1 MYYVLLTG
9 IQVVF
14 SLFTLATLI
23 PLLDII
29 FGSQSPSL
37 PSANSSIGFG
47 QLKAW
52 LTQELSTLVE
62 TSGQPIYAIYGI
74 AVVLITASCIQN
86 TSRYLASRAMTKLRA
101 RVYAN
106 LREKLY
112 KGLNSASLHYIK
124 SNRRGQILSKA
135 SNDLTEI
142 EHSILNIA
150 EALFRDS
157 LTIIALLYVLFSIQT
172 MLTLFILALIAVVAV
187 LIGSIGR
194 QLKQDSKA
202 VQHDQ
207 GRLIDFFSEAIT
219 GFRLFKAYGVEDNER
234 RRFNNLN
241 DSWKTGYQSMLFRK
255 YLASPLTEFLS
266 IIVVASILIVG
277 SLFVFNVKLLASE
290 FIFFIAAFG
299 YIVGPAKSLSSA
311 FFSYQRGSAAAERI
325 QHFLS
330 EVSAFST
337 PSTREHSKIEG
348 LSMTQNLRI
357 ENLSFA
363 YEDQTERVVL
373 NDLSIQ
379 IEKGKHVALVGTS
392 GSGKST
398 LFDLILGFYNPT
410 NGSIYLDENPIQH
423 LNIQAY
429 RRCFG
434 LVTQDP
440 ILLHDSIRQNLTL
453 GKTFEEKTVI
463 ECCKKADAWDFIQ
476 DSSDGLDT
484 VIGDRGLQLSG
495 GQRQRLTIARAL
507 LFDPDILLL
516 DEATSSLDSAAEQS
530 VLNALKTAMKGRT
543 TLSIAHRLSTIQGA
557 DEILVL
563 QEGTIAERGD
573 HESLIQSKGLYFTLY
588 QAQNHAKGN
597 S

>member
-1 MYYVLLTG
+1 MLCTA
-9 IQVVF
+9 IQVLF

-23 PLLDII
+23 PLLEII
-29 FGSQSPSL
+29 FGSQSDALPSDNPSL
-37 PSANSSIGFG
+37 GFG

-52 LTQELSTLVE
+52 LTQELSALVE

-86 TSRYLASRAMTKLRA
+86 ASRYLASRAMTKLRTK
-101 RVYAN
+101 VYAN
-106 LREKLY
+106 LRETLY
-112 KGLNSASLHYIK
+112 AGLNSASLHYIK

-142 EHSILNIA
+142 EHGILNVA

-157 LTIIALLYVLFSIQT
+157 LTILALLYVLFSIQT

-194 QLKQDSKA
+194 RLKQDSKA
-202 VQHDQ
+202 VQFDQ
-207 GRLIDFFSEAIT
+207 GRLMDFFSEAIS
-219 GFRLFKAYGVEDNER
+219 GFRLFKAYGVEDNEKQ
-234 RRFNNLN
+234 RFDDLN
-241 DSWKTGYQSMLFRK
+241 DSWKKGYQSMLFRK
-255 YLASPLTEFLS
+255 YLASPLTEFLA
-266 IIVVASILIVG
+266 IIVVASILIIG
-277 SLFVFNVKLLASE
+277 SLFVFNDKLLASE

-299 YIVGPAKSLSSA
+299 YIIGPAKSLSSA

-330 EVSAFST
+330 EVSAFATT
-337 PSTREHSKIEG
+337 PTKENSKLES
-348 LSMTQNLRI
+348 LSMAQNLRI

-363 YEDQTERVVL
+363 YEDQSEQPVL
-373 NDLSIQ
+373 NDLSIHVK
-379 IEKGKHVALVGTS
+379 KGQHIALVGAS

-398 LFDLILGFYNPT
+398 LFDLILGFYQPT
-410 NGSIYLDENPIQH
+410 KGSIYFDENPIQN
-423 LNIQAY
+423 LNIQSY

-563 QEGTIAERGD
+563 QEGTIAEQGD
-573 HESLIQSKGLYFTLY
+573 HESLIQSKGLYFTLH
-588 QAQNHAKGN
+588 QAQNHAK
-597 S
+597 SES

>member
-1 MYYVLLTG
+1 MLCTA
-9 IQVVF
+9 IQVLF

-23 PLLDII
+23 PLLEII
-29 FGSQSPSL
+29 FGSQSQTL
-37 PSANSSIGFG
+37 PSGNPSVGFG

-86 TSRYLASRAMTKLRA
+86 ASRYLASRAMTRLRA
-101 RVYAN
+101 KVYAN
-106 LREKLY
+106 LRETLY

-142 EHSILNIA
+142 EHGILNVA

-157 LTIIALLYVLFSIQT
+157 LTILALLYVLFSIQT

-194 QLKQDSKA
+194 RLKQDSKA

-207 GRLIDFFSEAIT
+207 GRLMDFFSEAIS
-219 GFRLFKAYGVEDNER
+219 GFRLFKAYGVEENEKQ
-234 RRFNNLN
+234 RFDDLN
-241 DSWKTGYQSMLFRK
+241 DSWKIGYQSMLFRK
-255 YLASPLTEFLS
+255 YLASPLTEFLA
-266 IIVVASILIVG
+266 IIVVASILIIG
-277 SLFVFNVKLLASE
+277 SLFVFNDKLLASE

-330 EVSAFST
+330 EVSAFATT
-337 PSTREHSKIEG
+337 PSKENSKLES
-348 LSMTQNLRI
+348 LTMAHNLRI

-363 YEDQTERVVL
+363 YEDQSERLIL

-379 IEKGKHVALVGTS
+379 IKKGQHIALVGAS

-398 LFDLILGFYNPT
+398 LFDLILGFYTPT
-410 NGSIYLDENPIQH
+410 KGSIYLDDSPIQH
-423 LNIQAY
+423 LNIQSY

-440 ILLHDSIRQNLTL
+440 ILLHDTIRQNLTL
-453 GKTFEEKTVI
+453 GKPFEEKIII
-463 ECCKKADAWDFIQ
+463 ECCRQADAWDFIQ

-573 HESLIQSKGLYFTLY
+573 HESLIQNKGLYFTLY
-588 QAQNHAKGN
+588 QAQNHTKGE

>member
-1 MYYVLLTG
+1 MLCTA
-9 IQVVF
+9 IQVLF

-29 FGSQSPSL
+29 FGRQSQSL
-37 PSANSSIGFG
+37 PSTNSSIGFG
-47 QLKAW
+47 QPKAW
-52 LTQELSTLVE
+52 LTHELSALVE

-101 RVYAN
+101 KVYAN
-106 LREKLY
+106 LRETLY

-142 EHSILNIA
+142 EHGILNIA

-157 LTIIALLYVLFSIQT
+157 LTILALLYVLFSIQT
-172 MLTLFILALIAVVAV
+172 MLTLFILALIAVVAI

-194 QLKQDSKA
+194 RLKQDSKA
-202 VQHDQ
+202 VQYDQ
-207 GRLIDFFSEAIT
+207 GRLMDFFIEAIS
-219 GFRLFKAYGVEDNER
+219 GFRLFKAYGVEDNEKQ
-234 RRFNNLN
+234 RFDNLN
-241 DSWKTGYQSMLFRK
+241 DSWKKGYQSMLFRK
-255 YLASPLTEFLS
+255 YLASPLTEFLA

-277 SLFVFNVKLLASE
+277 SLFVFNGKLLASE

-330 EVSAFST
+330 DVSAFST
-337 PSTREHSKIEG
+337 TSTREHSKIEG

-357 ENLSFA
+357 ENLSFT
-363 YEDQTERVVL
+363 YEDQPERIVL
-373 NDLSIQ
+373 NNLSIH
-379 IEKGKHVALVGTS
+379 IEKGKHIALVGAS

-398 LFDLILGFYNPT
+398 LFDLILGFYTPT
-410 NGSIYLDENPIQH
+410 NGSIYLDENPIQD
-423 LNIQAY
+423 LNIESY

-440 ILLHDSIRQNLTL
+440 ILLHDTIRQNLTL

-476 DSSDGLDT
+476 DSSDSLDT

-530 VLNALKTAMKGRT
+530 VLNALKTVMKGRT

-563 QEGTIAERGD
+563 QEGKITERGN
-573 HESLIQSKGLYFTLY
+573 HASLIQSKGLYFTLY
-588 QAQNHAKGN
+588 QVQNHSK
-597 S
+597 SES

>member
-1 MYYVLLTG
+1 M
-9 IQVVF
+9 
-14 SLFTLATLI
+14 
-23 PLLDII
+23 
-29 FGSQSPSL
+29 
-37 PSANSSIGFG
+37 
-47 QLKAW
+47 
-52 LTQELSTLVE
+52 
-62 TSGQPIYAIYGI
+62 
-74 AVVLITASCIQN
+74 
-86 TSRYLASRAMTKLRA
+86 
-101 RVYAN
+101 
-106 LREKLY
+106 
-112 KGLNSASLHYIK
+112 
-124 SNRRGQILSKA
+124 SKA

-142 EHSILNIA
+142 EHGILNIA

-157 LTIIALLYVLFSIQT
+157 LTIVALLYVLFSIQT

-194 QLKQDSKA
+194 QLKQDSKS

-207 GRLIDFFSEAIT
+207 GRLMDFFSEAIT
-219 GFRLFKAYGVEDNER
+219 GFRLFKAYGVEKNER
-234 RRFNNLN
+234 SRFNNLN
-241 DSWKTGYQSMLFRK
+241 DSWKKGYQSMLFRK
-255 YLASPLTEFLS
+255 YLASPLTEFLA

-277 SLFVFNVKLLASE
+277 SLFVFNGKLLASE

-330 EVSAFST
+330 EVSDS
-337 PSTREHSKIEG
+337 SKTSVRDISNVES
-348 LSMTQNLRI
+348 LTMAQYLRI

-363 YEDQTERVVL
+363 YEDQSERVIL
-373 NDLSIQ
+373 NDLSINIQ
-379 IEKGKHVALVGTS
+379 KGQHIALVGAS

-410 NGSIYLDENPIQH
+410 KGSISLDGKSIRD
-423 LNIQAY
+423 LNIEAY

-440 ILLHDSIRQNLTL
+440 ILLHDTIRQNLTL
-453 GKTFEEKTVI
+453 GKSFEEHVVI
-463 ECCKKADAWDFIQ
+463 ECCKKADAWEFIQ
-476 DSSDGLDT
+476 KASSGLDT

-507 LFDPDILLL
+507 LFDPDVLLL

-543 TLSIAHRLSTIQGA
+543 TFSIAHRLSTIQNA

-563 QEGTIAERGD
+563 QEGKITERGN
-573 HESLIQSKGLYFTLY
+573 HASLIQSKGLYFTLY
-588 QAQNHAKGN
+588 QAQNHSK
-597 S
+597 SES

>member
-1 MYYVLLTG
+1 ML
-9 IQVVF
+9 F

-23 PLLDII
+23 PLLEII
-29 FGSQSPSL
+29 FGSQSQSLTGENPSV
-37 PSANSSIGFG
+37 GFG

-52 LTQELSTLVE
+52 LTQELSTVVE

-74 AVVLITASCIQN
+74 AIVLISASCIQN
-86 TSRYLASRAMTKLRA
+86 MSRYLASRAMTKLRA
-101 RVYAN
+101 KVYAN
-106 LREKLY
+106 LRENIY

-135 SNDLTEI
+135 SNDLTEV
-142 EHSILNIA
+142 EHGILNIA

-157 LTIIALLYVLFSIQT
+157 VTILALLYVLFSIQA
-172 MLTLFILALIAVVAV
+172 MLTLFILALIAIVAV

-207 GRLIDFFSEAIT
+207 GRLMDFFNEAIT
-219 GFRLFKAYGVEDNER
+219 GFRLFKAYGVENNEK
-234 RRFNNLN
+234 RRFDDLN
-241 DSWKTGYQSMLFRK
+241 DSWKKSYQSMLFRK
-255 YLASPLTEFLS
+255 YLASPLTEFLA

-277 SLFVFNVKLLASE
+277 SLFVFKDKLLASE

-330 EVSAFST
+330 EVYAFST
-337 PSTREHSKIEG
+337 TSTREDSEVQR
-348 LSMTQNLRI
+348 LSMAQNLRI
-357 ENLSFA
+357 ENLSFT
-363 YEDQTERVVL
+363 YEDQAERLVL
-373 NDLSIQ
+373 NDLYIN
-379 IEKGKHVALVGTS
+379 IEKGKHIALVGIS

-398 LFDLILGFYNPT
+398 LFDLILGFYQPIT
-410 NGSIYLDENPIQH
+410 GTIYLDQNPIQD
-423 LNIQAY
+423 LSIQAY

-440 ILLHDSIRQNLTL
+440 ILLHDTIRQNLTL
-453 GKTFEEKTVI
+453 GKTFEENIVI
-463 ECCKKADAWDFIQ
+463 ECCKKADAWDFIR
-476 DSSDGLDT
+476 DSSSGLDT
-484 VIGDRGLQLSG
+484 LIGDRGLQLSG

-516 DEATSSLDSAAEQS
+516 DEATSSLDSAAERS
-530 VLNALKTAMKGRT
+530 VLNALKTAMKDRT
-543 TLSIAHRLSTIQGA
+543 TLSIAHRLSTVKDA

-573 HESLIQSKGLYFTLY
+573 HESLIQSKGLYFRLY
-588 QAQNHAKGN
+588 QAQHQVKTE